1 MLADIVDAVVKE
13 PIDIDE
19 VKLLRNTISD
29 HLVSARDSGNIT
41 NDEFLSSGKIE
52 GGLDVIIAMIENGAS
67 SEEIRIHV
75 ESMVERIHAISS

>member
-13 PIDIDE
+13 PMDIDE

-29 HLVSARDSGNIT
+29 RLVSARDSGNIT
-41 NDEFLSSGKIE
+41 NDELLSSGKIE

>member
-13 PIDIDE
+13 PMDIDE

-29 HLVSARDSGNIT
+29 RLVSARDSGNIT
-41 NDEFLSSGKIE
+41 NDEFLSSGQIE

>member
-19 VKLLRNTISD
+19 VKLLRNTFSD
-29 HLVSARDSGNIT
+29 RLVSARDSGNIT

>member
-13 PIDIDE
+13 PMDIDE

-29 HLVSARDSGNIT
+29 RLVSARDSGNIT

>member
-13 PIDIDE
+13 PMDIDE

-29 HLVSARDSGNIT
+29 SLVSARDSGNIT

>member
-52 GGLDVIIAMIENGAS
+52 G
-67 SEEIRIHV
+67 
-75 ESMVERIHAISS
+75 

>member
-13 PIDIDE
+13 PMDIDE

-29 HLVSARDSGNIT
+29 RLVSARDSGNIT

-52 GGLDVIIAMIENGAS
+52 GGVDVIIAMIENGAS

>member
-1 MLADIVDAVVKE
+1 
-13 PIDIDE
+13 
-19 VKLLRNTISD
+19 
-29 HLVSARDSGNIT
+29 VSARDSGNIT